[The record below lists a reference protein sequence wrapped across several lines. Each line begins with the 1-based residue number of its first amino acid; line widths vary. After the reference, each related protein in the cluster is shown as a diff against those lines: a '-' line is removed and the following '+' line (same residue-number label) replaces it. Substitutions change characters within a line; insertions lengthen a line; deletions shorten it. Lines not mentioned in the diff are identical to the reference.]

1 MATRVRDYVK
11 QHHLA
16 LLCLFLVVGGGTAWA
31 LELNSV
37 RSEHIVNQQVKSNDL
52 NDKAQP
58 QWALVSDNGSII
70 DQSGGISVDGENQ
83 GSYVIDFGRKVAGRS
98 LIATPTYQGSPDIAT
113 AHVSPCGDDSDLLQA
128 GCDSLA
134 AGSDSSGDH
143 VLVFTQ
149 ITSGSGGDPASF
161 YVAALPR

>member
-1 MATRVRDYVK
+1 VVTRVGDYVK

-16 LLCLFLVVGGGTAWA
+16 LLCLFFVVGGGTAWA

-37 RSEHIVNQQVKSNDL
+37 RSEHIVNRQVKSNDL
-52 NDKAQP
+52 SDKTQP
-58 QWALVSDNGSII
+58 QWALVKEDGSIV
-70 DQSGGISVDGENQ
+70 DQSGGISVDGEDQ
-83 GSYVIDFGRKVAGRS
+83 GSYVIDFGRNVAGRA

-134 AGSDSSGDH
+134 DGSDSSGDH

>member
-1 MATRVRDYVK
+1 MATRIGTYVK

-37 RSEHIVNQQVKSNDL
+37 RSGHIVNHQVRSIDL
-52 NDKAQP
+52 SEKAQP
-58 QWALVSDNGSII
+58 QWALVKDDGSIV

-83 GSYVIDFGRKVAGRS
+83 GSYVIDFDRKVAHRA
-98 LIATPTYQGSPDIAT
+98 LIATPTYEGSPDIAT
-113 AHVSPCGDDSDLLQA
+113 AHVSPCGNDSDLLRA
-128 GCDSLA
+128 GCDSLVT
-134 AGSDSSGDH
+134 GSDTSGRH
-143 VLVFTQ
+143 VYVFTQ
-149 ITSGSGGDPASF
+149 VASGSGGDPASF